1 MNASPIQRYAL
12 RLLIA
17 TEKIEPLEPR
27 EWRIL
32 QADSADSYLAPF
44 GGISSAIL
52 GIDLKQMTEKT
63 APVRSFLRWGGIIK
77 HRKVK
82 LNSNEEFLL
91 WRTEKTY
98 WMKSY

>member
-17 TEKIEPLEPR
+17 TKKIEPLEPR

-52 GIDLKQMTEKT
+52 GIDLKQKT
-63 APVRSFLRWGGIIK
+63 ASDDGKNSSSPFLSPLGR
-77 HRKVK
+77 HHQ
-82 LNSNEEFLL
+82 
-91 WRTEKTY
+91 TQ
-98 WMKSY
+98 KSKIELE

>member
-32 QADSADSYLAPF
+32 QADSADS
-44 GGISSAIL
+44 
-52 GIDLKQMTEKT
+52 
-63 APVRSFLRWGGIIK
+63 FLRWGGIIK